1 MIQRNK
7 RSSRRSRP
15 RKWSA
20 HCCVVS
26 RWRRRWSCTRHG
38 FEGWGRKVG
47 EALKREILLEMGPF
61 GRGYPMITWQDL
73 TYIWSNVCLYIYIFI
88 LCIDFFM
95 HIYIYT
101 YTYITIFTCI
111 HIYRAYVYMT
121 PAFSKGRCLNTQGW
135 WNYRHPLSSIQHKV
149 YVCTYTHTYT

>member
-73 TYIWSNVCLYIYIFI
+73 TYIWSNVCLYMYRFLHAYIYI
-88 LCIDFFM
+88 
-95 HIYIYT
+95 HIHTLLYLHVY
-101 YTYITIFTCI
+101 IFTGLMYI
-111 HIYRAYVYMT
+111 WHQHFPKAAVWTLRDGEIIDIPYHLFSRRYMYV
-121 PAFSKGRCLNTQGW
+121 
-135 WNYRHPLSSIQHKV
+135 H
-149 YVCTYTHTYT
+149 THTRIHNILP